1 MSERGQML
9 VVFLWVMGLI
19 GLAVGAVTVRASHE
33 LRLSRVPLEQ
43 VQRQAVAEAAVHH
56 AMALV
61 ARDIV
66 PTEDHLADAWA
77 TGLEDGRQILMDVP
91 VGQGVFR
98 VGGVDT
104 QRDFHAGLL
113 DEERNVNVNTAP
125 PQVLAALMA
134 ATGIEGNLPAQD
146 VVAAI
151 VDWRDSDP
159 GPWCGEGSGTQCRN
173 GPLQSLE
180 ELLLVPGMTPALFAA
195 LQPFVTVFGHGAIN
209 INTASSTV
217 LNALGW
223 AGEALVQQRAEAQPP
238 VLPPGAC
245 PGTVAHSEAFR
256 VPVEAQLTDSS
267 PVLQLSAVVHR
278 DGRILAWDQE

>member
-1 MSERGQML
+1 ML
-9 VVFLWVMGLI
+9 VVVLWVMGLI
-19 GLAVGAVTVRASHE
+19 GLAVGAVTMRASHE
-33 LRLSRVPLEQ
+33 LRLSRIPLEQ

-61 ARDIV
+61 ARDVV

-77 TGLEDGRQILMDVP
+77 TGLEDGQQVLMDVP

-104 QRDFHAGLL
+104 QQDFHAGLL

-134 ATGIEGNLPAQD
+134 ATGIEGTLPSQD
-146 VVAAI
+146 VAAAI
-151 VDWRDSDP
+151 VDWRDPDP
-159 GPWCGEGSGTQCRN
+159 GPWCGEGSGAQCRN

-180 ELLLVPGMTPALFAA
+180 ELLLVPGVTPELFAA
-195 LQPFVTVFGHGAIN
+195 LQPFVTVFGHGAVN

-217 LNALGW
+217 LNALGCT
-223 AGEALVQQRAEAQPP
+223 GEALVQQRAEAQPP
-238 VLPPGAC
+238 VLSPDAC
-245 PGTVAHSEAFR
+245 PGTVAHSDAFR
-256 VPVEAQLTDSS
+256 VPVEAQLQDSS
-267 PVLQLSAVVHR
+267 SVLQLSAVVHR
-278 DGRILAWDQE
+278 DGRILSWSEE